1 MNWVEGIVLG
11 IIQGLTEYL
20 PVSSSGHL
28 AIAGTLFGLEG
39 NDNMAFAI
47 LVHIATILSTIVVLR
62 KEIGGLFRGLF
73 SFRWNNETK
82 MVSKLLISVIPV
94 AIAGLFF
101 KDTVEM
107 FFGNGL
113 FPVAIMLVVTSI
125 ILLVSMF
132 FKNAGKSDISF
143 RDAFF
148 IGLAQACAVLPG
160 LSRSASTIVTG
171 LGLGNQRE
179 KVAKFSF
186 LMVIL
191 PVAGEAFLDIA
202 KVLKAGDI
210 AVFSSVPAGMMIGGF
225 LAAFISGVLAC
236 RWMIELVKKG
246 RLLYFTIYCFL
257 LGLFVLFYWY
267 FKL

>member
-1 MNWVEGIVLG
+1 MGWIEGVVLG

-28 AIAGTLFGLEG
+28 TVAGTLFGLEG
-39 NDNMAFAI
+39 KDNLAFAV
-47 LVHIATILSTIVVLR
+47 LVHLATILSTFVVLR
-62 KEIGGLFRGLF
+62 KEIAGLLKGLFA
-73 SFRWNNETK
+73 FRRNDET
-82 MVSKLLISVIPV
+82 MMAGKLLLSMAPV
-94 AIAGLFF
+94 AIVGLFF
-101 KDTVEM
+101 KDTVEAV
-107 FFGNGL
+107 FGSGL
-113 FPVAIMLVVTSI
+113 LPVAIMLVVTS
-125 ILLVSMF
+125 LVLFVSKF
-132 FKNAGKSDISF
+132 SKDIGKSDISF
-143 RDAFF
+143 RDAFI

-171 LGLGNQRE
+171 LLLGNERE

-191 PVAGEAFLDIA
+191 PVAGEAILDIA

-210 AVFSSVPAGMMIGGF
+210 TVFSSMPAGMMIGGF

-246 RLLYFTIYCFL
+246 RLLYFTIYCLL
-257 LGLFVLFYWY
+257 LGLFVFFYWF

>member
-1 MNWVEGIVLG
+1 MHWIDGIVLG

-28 AIAGTLFGLEG
+28 AVAGTLFGLEG
-39 NDNMAFAI
+39 KDNLAFAV
-47 LVHIATILSTIVVLR
+47 LVHTATILSTVVVLR
-62 KEIGGLFRGLF
+62 KEITGLLKGLF
-73 SFRWNNETK
+73 SFRRNNET
-82 MVSKLLISVIPV
+82 MMAGKLLLSMVPV
-94 AIAGLFF
+94 AIVGLFF
-101 KDTVEM
+101 KDTVEV

-113 FPVAIMLVVTSI
+113 FPVSLMLMLTAAV
-125 ILLVSMF
+125 LLVSILS
-132 FKNAGKSDISF
+132 KNTGKSDISF
-143 RDAFF
+143 RDALI

-171 LGLGNQRE
+171 LLLGNERE

-191 PVAGEAFLDIA
+191 PVAGEAILDLA
-202 KVLKAGDI
+202 KVIKAGDI
-210 AVFSSVPAGMMIGGF
+210 TVFSSMPAGMMIGGF

-236 RWMIELVKKG
+236 RWMIELVKRGK
-246 RLLYFTIYCFL
+246 LLYFSIYCLL
-257 LGLFVLFYWY
+257 LGLFVFFYWY

>member
-1 MNWVEGIVLG
+1 MSWLEGIILG
-11 IIQGLTEYL
+11 IIQGLTEFL

-28 AIAGTLFGLEG
+28 TIVGTLFGLDG
-39 NDNMAFAI
+39 KDNMAFAF

-62 KEIGGLFRGLF
+62 REITGLLKGLFT
-73 SFRWNNETK
+73 FRWNDDTK
-82 MVSKLLISVIPV
+82 MISKLLLSMIPV
-94 AIAGLFF
+94 GIVGLFF
-101 KDTVEM
+101 KDLVAK

-113 FPVAIMLVVTSI
+113 TPVSIMLIVTSV
-125 ILLVSMF
+125 ILLITRFPIAVR
-132 FKNAGKSDISF
+132 KSDISF

-171 LGLGNQRE
+171 LLLGNQRE

-191 PVAGEAFLDIA
+191 PVLGEALLDMVKIV
-202 KVLKAGDI
+202 KGGDV
-210 AVFSSVPAGMMIGGF
+210 AAFSSLPAGMMIGGF

-236 RWMIELVKKG
+236 KWMIELVKKG
-246 RLLYFTIYCFL
+246 KLLYFIIYCFL
-257 LGLFVLFYWY
+257 LGLFVFFYS
-267 FKL
+267 FSR